1 MTGVDLIAVERQRQI
16 SEKGYTAEHDD
27 RHTIG
32 ELALAAVCYASP
44 KRLYVKTEY
53 CGDRIDFSDPWPWW
67 EESTSALCDE
77 DLSLLERITLLSK
90 AGALIAAEIDR
101 LERLRLRK

>member
-1 MTGVDLIAVERQRQI
+1 MTGVELIAAERQRQI
-16 SEKGYTAEHDD
+16 SEKGYTAGHDD
-27 RHTIG
+27 RHSDG

-53 CGDRIDFSDPWPWW
+53 CGDRIDFSDPWPFWDESVSVFC
-67 EESTSALCDE
+67 EEE
-77 DLSLLERITLLSK
+77 LSLLERITLLSK

-101 LERLRLRK
+101 LERLRG